1 MSIDPDKCSSEDN
14 VQHDSNNQV
23 CDSDI
28 NYESDTKC
36 NSDNSG
42 KNLSL
47 YRILACLLILNMNKD
62 LNGFTS
68 VLQKGV
74 LLHTLWT
81 VLLRDWTLC

>member
-1 MSIDPDKCSSEDN
+1 MSIDPDKCSSDDN

-42 KNLSL
+42 KTCACTGFSL
-47 YRILACLLILNMNKD
+47 VYLYEI
-62 LNGFTS
+62 
-68 VLQKGV
+68 
-74 LLHTLWT
+74 
-81 VLLRDWTLC
+81 

>member
-1 MSIDPDKCSSEDN
+1 MSIDPDKCSSDDN

-42 KNLSL
+42 KTCACTGFSL
-47 YRILACLLILNMNKD
+47 VYSYEI
-62 LNGFTS
+62 
-68 VLQKGV
+68 
-74 LLHTLWT
+74 
-81 VLLRDWTLC
+81 